1 MSIATANWNDAAACK
16 GRDTSVF
23 FPPNVTEKKEDRLLR
38 EAAAKAMC
46 QGCPVKD
53 VCLADAMTKRD
64 FNGIWGGLTEDE
76 RRALSR
82 LT

>member
-1 MSIATANWNDAAACK
+1 MSQATADWFDAAACK
-16 GRDTSVF
+16 GRDGSIF
-23 FPPNVTEKKEDRLLR
+23 FPPTVTEKKEDRLLR
-38 EAAAKAMC
+38 EAAAKAIC
-46 QGCPVKD
+46 QACPVKD
-53 VCLADAMTKRD
+53 RCLTDAMTKRD